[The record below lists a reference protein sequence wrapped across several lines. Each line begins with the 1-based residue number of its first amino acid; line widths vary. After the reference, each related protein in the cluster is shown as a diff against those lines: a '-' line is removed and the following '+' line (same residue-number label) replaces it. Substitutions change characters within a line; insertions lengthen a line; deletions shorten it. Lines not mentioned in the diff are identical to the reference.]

1 MHPPTEVLGAMITPA
16 VLISAAALLLLSTAS
31 RLGRVNDRLQH
42 LLTEAERLLSHS
54 VGQEQKEIL
63 SFTQWTCLEDR
74 LALLRS
80 AIIALYVTIA
90 LPCRNEYRRRAL
102 RRIPADYEYCA
113 NLDGNARRGRIPLR
127 HFAINPGGMDCSTGY
142 FRGNRIWPQT
152 FRSAEAMARSKESR
166 LAFVRSQRDT
176 RRWQIKRMN

>member
-90 LPCRNEYRRRAL
+90 LLVATSIGGGLYVVFPQITSIVPISMGMLGAVAFLYGISLLIREAWIAARVTSEEIAYGRKL
-102 RRIPADYEYCA
+102 
-113 NLDGNARRGRIPLR
+113 LDQQKQWYARRKAG
-127 HFAINPGGMDCSTGY
+127 
-142 FRGNRIWPQT
+142 
-152 FRSAEAMARSKESR
+152 
-166 LAFVRSQRDT
+166 
-176 RRWQIKRMN
+176 